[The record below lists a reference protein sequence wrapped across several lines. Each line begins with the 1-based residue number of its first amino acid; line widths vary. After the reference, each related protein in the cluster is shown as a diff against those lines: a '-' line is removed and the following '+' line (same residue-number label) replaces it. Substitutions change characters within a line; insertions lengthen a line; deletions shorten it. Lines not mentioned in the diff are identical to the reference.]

1 MDYFNSTSDPITM
14 TLESLEDSTLY
25 EKRTGVPIFA
35 PHDLSRPK
43 TGPDGQPLLD
53 ADGKPVMA
61 HLEAT
66 EADMEEVCQHAR
78 EALER
83 TGQLIKGTL
92 GHFDYRPGVPE
103 TSQPPIACF
112 YKDLHVG
119 KYGPEGVVGILAT
132 QYIRRQ
138 YLKEVTQEY
147 PERSPDYRSAKKE
160 ITAVA
165 SLKRDGQLPLGVISY
180 ERGGSSLLVHY
191 MDTEKTNMDPTDMPS
206 VDSPDEEFM
215 RKCDQYMASKYPRLG
230 DMHTQFSATAM
241 GAQPAPGAAPAAPP
255 AAAPAVAPP
264 AAPAAAAPKPPAP
277 PEDKKPEQHMN
288 VAPEQYA
295 ALQRELSET
304 KASVTAM
311 ERKTRHAE
319 RRADLMQLRD
329 NHGVIL
335 DVDDEMKFLA
345 DLAPEQ
351 YAAQK
356 VRIVRNYPHDPTKDP
371 HVSVITNPTQ
381 DDPEQ
386 YFRGEAGADELQQ
399 FLKNEA
405 KESRFPTYEEA
416 KQKLA
421 AKRVKK

>member
-1 MDYFNSTSDPITM
+1 M
-14 TLESLEDSTLY
+14 TLEALEDSTLY
-25 EKRTGVPIFA
+25 EKRENVPIFA
-35 PHDLSRPK
+35 PHDIKRPK

-53 ADGKPVMA
+53 ANGQPVLA

-66 EADMEEVCQHAR
+66 DQDMEEVCQHAR

-103 TSQPPIACF
+103 TAQPPIACF

-180 ERGGSSLLVHY
+180 ERGTSSMLVHY
-191 MDTEKTNMDPTDMPS
+191 LNDYQGDTEKTMDPTAAPS

-215 RKCDQYMASKYPRLG
+215 RKCDQYMQQKYPHLG
-230 DMHTQFSATAM
+230 PMHTQYAATMM
-241 GAQPAPGAAPAAPP
+241 GAQAAPGAAPAAPP
-255 AAAPAVAPP
+255 MGAPPAAAPAAAPP

-277 PEDKKPEQHMN
+277 PEEKKPEQH
-288 VAPEQYA
+288 VGASPTQYA
-295 ALQRELSET
+295 AL
-304 KASVTAM
+304 
-311 ERKTRHAE
+311 ERRLADQQARIDAAEKKTRHAE
-319 RRADLMQLRD
+319 RRAELMQLRD
-329 NHGVIL
+329 EHGVIL
-335 DVDDEMKFLA
+335 NVDDEMQYMA
-345 DLAPEQ
+345 DLPPDQ
-351 YAAQK
+351 YTAQK
-356 VRIVRNYPHDPTKDP
+356 VRIVKNYPHDPTKDP
-371 HVSVITNPTQ
+371 HIAVATSPRG

-386 YFRGEAGADELQQ
+386 YFRTEAGSEDLIQ

-405 KESRFPTYEEA
+405 KEQRYPSHAEA
-416 KQKLA
+416 LKQLKA
-421 AKRVKK
+421 QRATK